1 MDQNLSSY
9 RIFYTVAKA
18 GNISK
23 ASKELFI
30 SQPAISKSI
39 SKLEASLDV
48 TLFYRNSRGVVLT
61 DEGQILYE
69 ACADAFETL
78 QLANQRI
85 DKIKN
90 LGIGHIRIGASTTL
104 CKYILLPYLKA
115 FLTEYPHIKIT
126 IECHSTFET
135 IKALEENKIDIGLIG
150 HPDTLKDIDFYSI
163 KEIHD
168 CFVTTKSYL
177 ENLEI
182 RQDKVDEETIF
193 NTANLMLLNEKNI
206 TRMYIED
213 YFEENNITTNQVLE
227 VSSMD
232 LLIDFA
238 KIGLGVACVIGE
250 FVEDELNNGTL
261 IEIPLKNA
269 IEKRQVGFA
278 YSTKFPVTEAM
289 QRFKNFYES
298 SDHGLL
304 QFK

>member
-9 RIFYTVAKA
+9 RIFYVVAKE

-48 TLFYRNSRGVVLT
+48 ILFHRNSRGVVLT

-69 ACADAFETL
+69 ACASAFDTL
-78 QLANQRI
+78 NLANKRI

-90 LGIGHIRIGASTTL
+90 LGIGHIRIGVSSTL
-104 CKYILLPYLKA
+104 CKYILLPYLKK
-115 FLTEYPHIKIT
+115 FLEKYPHIKIT

-150 HPDTLKDIDFYSI
+150 HPNEFKDMDFYPI
-163 KEIHD
+163 QEIHD

-182 RQDKVDEETIF
+182 RQEKVDEDTIF

-206 TRMYIED
+206 TRIYIEK

-238 KIGLGVACVIGE
+238 KIGLGIACVIGE
-250 FVEDELNNGTL
+250 FVEEELINGTL

-269 IEKRQVGFA
+269 IQKRQVGFA
-278 YSTKFPVTEAM
+278 YSTKFPVSDAM
-289 QRFKNFYES
+289 NKFIQFYEE
-298 SDHGLL
+298 
-304 QFK
+304 Q

>member
-9 RIFYTVAKA
+9 RIFYTVAKT

-39 SKLEASLDV
+39 SKLEAALDV
-48 TLFYRNSRGVVLT
+48 KLFYRNSRGVVLT
-61 DEGQILYE
+61 DEGKILYE
-69 ACADAFETL
+69 ATASAFDTL
-78 QLANQRI
+78 KLANQRI
-85 DKIKN
+85 DKIKT
-90 LGIGHIRIGASTTL
+90 LGIGHIRIGVSTTL
-104 CKYILLPYLKA
+104 CKYILLPYLKR
-115 FLTEYPHIKIT
+115 FLSEYPHIKIT

-150 HPDTLKDIDFYSI
+150 HPNDLKDMHFYSI
-163 KEIHD
+163 KQIHD

-177 ENLEI
+177 ENLAI
-182 RQDKVDEETIF
+182 RQDGFDEETIF
-193 NTANLMLLNEKNI
+193 STANLMLLNEKNI
-206 TRMYIED
+206 TRMFIEK
-213 YFEENNITTNQVLE
+213 YFEENGIVTNQVLE
-227 VSSMD
+227 VTSMD

-250 FVEDELNNGTL
+250 FVEDELSSGAL

-278 YSTKFPVTEAM
+278 YSTKFPITEAM
-289 QRFKNFYES
+289 AKFIEFYET
-298 SDHGLL
+298 
-304 QFK
+304 KEME